1 MQSVGPESEEKEM
14 ARLAGKI
21 ALITGA
27 GSGIGRAS
35 AIRFAEEGARV
46 VVAEIDAALGH
57 DTVDKVRAAGGEACF
72 VETDVTDEGS
82 VERCVDEAVQQY
94 GRLDILFNCAGG
106 SLEND
111 APITEV
117 DFDVYERTLSLDLK
131 GTMLCC
137 RHAIPQLI
145 RAGGGSVINSSSLV
159 AIQGGHPMHV
169 YASAKGAIIS
179 LTKAIAG
186 TYGKER
192 VRANVICPGVVLSE
206 RIQKRFGENAEGTTL
221 GENHPFA
228 MGQPVDIANVA
239 LFLASDESRMVT
251 GAVIPAEG
259 GLSSY

>member
-1 MQSVGPESEEKEM
+1 MD
-14 ARLAGKI
+14 RLKDKT

-35 AIRFAEEGARV
+35 AVRFAEEGARV
-46 VVAEIDAALGH
+46 IVAEIDTSLGSA
-57 DTVDKVRAAGGEACF
+57 TVETVRAAGGEAWF
-72 VETDVTDEGS
+72 VETDVTQEES
-82 VERCVDEAVQQY
+82 VERAVSKAAERY
-94 GRLDILFNCAGG
+94 GRLDVLYNCAGG
-106 SLEND
+106 SLAID

-117 DFDVYERTLSLDLK
+117 DWSVYKRTLSLDLE

-145 RAGGGSVINSSSLV
+145 RSGGGSIINSSSLV

-169 YASAKGAIIS
+169 YASAKGAILS

-186 TYGKER
+186 TYGRQR
-192 VRANVICPGVVLSE
+192 VRANAICPGIVLSE
-206 RIQKRFGENAEGTTL
+206 RIQQRFGENAEGATL
-221 GENHPFA
+221 DEDHPFG
-228 MGQPVDIANVA
+228 MGQPIDIANVA

-259 GLSSY
+259 GLSAY